1 MWRELKNIIEKK
13 YLFFV
18 VLLFTL
24 LLTACNS
31 NGAATSAETKKVNS
45 TESNKEVNGGKTLR
59 LGYIN
64 STGSSSEGKP
74 AISGAEGWAIEK
86 GFLEDELKKI
96 GITEIEYYS
105 FPNGPNLNEAMASG
119 EIDLGIFGDT
129 PALLARGA
137 GQKTRLIGLA
147 NIYQD
152 IWLVTNKKNGISKL
166 EDLKGKT
173 VATSNGSYMFRYI
186 QGLLKEEGLLDEVK
200 FVSLFPPEA
209 LASLERGDIQAY
221 AFPTYM
227 GPKHVKL
234 GFPLVLQA
242 SKTTP
247 ELTGTSV
254 IVATEKYLDENPKFL
269 SVWDATRT
277 NAVKDL
283 KEHAEEYFQY
293 AAVVSQQD
301 LDVVKES
308 IPLDN
313 IREESFPDEG
323 IKLLEGTKEFLVEQK
338 LIKKDFDLD
347 EWIIRE

>member
-1 MWRELKNIIEKK
+1 MLEKK
-13 YLFFV
+13 YLVLV

-31 NGAATSAETKKVNS
+31 NGASTNTEAKNESSTGSNTKKD
-45 TESNKEVNGGKTLR
+45 GKTLR

-64 STGSSSEGKP
+64 ATGSTSEGKP
-74 AISGAEGWAIEK
+74 AVTGAEGWAIEN
-86 GFLEDELKKI
+86 GFLQEELKKI
-96 GITEIEYYS
+96 GITKIEYYS

-147 NIYQD
+147 TIYQD

-254 IVATEKYLDENPKFL
+254 IVATEKYLDENPKFV
-269 SVWDATRT
+269 SVWNATRKKT
-277 NAVKDL
+277 VIDL
-283 KEHAEEYFQY
+283 KEHGEEYFQY
-293 AAVVSQQD
+293 AADVSQQD

-308 IPLDN
+308 IPLEN

-323 IKLLEGTKEFLVEQK
+323 IQLLEGTKQFLVEQK
-338 LIKKDFDLD
+338 LIKKDFELED
-347 EWIIRE
+347 WILRENSHR

>member
-1 MWRELKNIIEKK
+1 VWRELKKIIEKK
-13 YLFFV
+13 YLVFV

-31 NGAATSAETKKVNS
+31 NGVATGSDDKKENS
-45 TESNKEVNGGKTLR
+45 TGSNTEDGGKTLR

-64 STGSSSEGKP
+64 ATGSTSEGKP
-74 AISGAEGWAIEK
+74 AVTGAEGWSIEK
-86 GFLEDELKKI
+86 GFLQEELKKI
-96 GITEIEYYS
+96 GITKIEYYS

-254 IVATEKYLDENPKFL
+254 IVATEKYLDENPQFL

-277 NAVKDL
+277 KAVKDL
-283 KEHAEEYFQY
+283 KEHDEEYFQY
-293 AAVVSQQD
+293 AADVSQQD

-313 IREESFPDEG
+313 LREESFPDEG
-323 IKLLEGTKEFLVEQK
+323 IKLLEGTKQFLVEQK
-338 LIKKDFDLD
+338 LIKKDFELED
-347 EWIIRE
+347 WILRE

>member
-1 MWRELKNIIEKK
+1 MDKNYYVLI
-13 YLFFV
+13 

-24 LLTACNS
+24 LLSGCNS
-31 NGAATSAETKKVNS
+31 NSAATNTEVKKENS
-45 TESNKEVNGGKTLR
+45 TGSNTEAGGKKLR

-64 STGSSSEGKP
+64 ATGSTSEGKP
-74 AISGAEGWAIEK
+74 ALTGAEGWAVEK
-86 GFLEDELKKI
+86 GFLQEELKKI

-119 EIDLGIFGDT
+119 DIDLGIFGDT

-173 VATSNGSYMFRYI
+173 VAASNGSYMFRFV

-254 IVATEKYLDENPKFL
+254 IVATETYLDENPKFL
-269 SVWDATRT
+269 SSWDALRKKS
-277 NAVKDL
+277 VVDL
-283 KEHAEEYFQY
+283 KEHSEEYFQF
-293 AAVVSQQD
+293 AADVSHQD
-301 LDVVKES
+301 LDVVRES

-313 IREESFPDEG
+313 FREESFPDEG
-323 IKLLEGTKEFLVEQK
+323 IKLLEGTKQFLAEQK
-338 LIKKDFDLD
+338 LIKNDFDLED
-347 EWIIRE
+347 WILRE

>member
-1 MWRELKNIIEKK
+1 MVDNK
-13 YLFFV
+13 YSVLV
-18 VLLFTL
+18 VLLFAL

-31 NGAATSAETKKVNS
+31 NGGASSVGAKKEDNTGS
-45 TESNKEVNGGKTLR
+45 KNEVEGNTLR

-64 STGSSSEGKP
+64 STGTTSKGKP
-74 AISGAEGWAIEK
+74 AVSGAEGWSIEK
-86 GFLEDELKKI
+86 GFLQEELKNI
-96 GITEIEYYS
+96 EITDIEYFA
-105 FPNGPNLNEAMASG
+105 FPNGPNLNEAMAAG

-129 PALLARGA
+129 PGLLARGA
-137 GQKTRLIGLA
+137 GQKTKLIGLA

-173 VATSNGSYMFRYI
+173 VATANGSYMFRYL
-186 QGLLKEEGLLDEVK
+186 QGLLKENGLLEDVE
-200 FVSLFPPEA
+200 FVSLFPPDA

-234 GFPLVLQA
+234 GFPLLLQA

-254 IVATEKYLDENPKFL
+254 IVSTEKFLDDNPKFL
-269 SVWDATRT
+269 SVWNSTRT
-277 NAVKDL
+277 KAVKDL
-283 KEHAEEYFQY
+283 KEHEEEYYQY
-293 AAVVSQQD
+293 AAEVSFQE

-308 IPLDN
+308 IPLEN
-313 IREESFPDEG
+313 IREESFPEEG
-323 IKLLEGTKEFLVEQK
+323 IELLEGTKQFLVEQK
-338 LIKKDFDLD
+338 LIKQDFEIED
-347 EWIIRE
+347 WILSE

>member
-1 MWRELKNIIEKK
+1 MEKK
-13 YLFFV
+13 YLVFV

-24 LLTACNS
+24 FLTACIS
-31 NGAATSAETKKVNS
+31 NGAATNTDAKKENSTGAETKD
-45 TESNKEVNGGKTLR
+45 GGKKLR

-64 STGSSSEGKP
+64 ATGSTSEGKP
-74 AISGAEGWAIEK
+74 AVTGAEGWSIEK
-86 GFLEDELKKI
+86 GFLQEELKKI
-96 GITEIEYYS
+96 GITEIEYYA
-105 FPNGPNLNEAMASG
+105 FPNGPNLNEAFASG

-152 IWLVTNKKNGISKL
+152 IWLVTNKENGISKL

-173 VATSNGSYMFRYI
+173 VATSNGSYMFRFI

-277 NAVKDL
+277 KAVKDL
-283 KEHAEEYFQY
+283 KEHGEEYFQY
-293 AAVVSQQD
+293 GANVSQQD

-308 IPLDN
+308 VPLNN
-313 IREESFPDEG
+313 IREESFPEEG
-323 IKLLEGTKEFLVEQK
+323 IELLEGTKQFLVDQK
-338 LIKKDFDLD
+338 LIKKDFELE
-347 EWIIRE
+347 EWILRDK

>member
-1 MWRELKNIIEKK
+1 MWRELKKLFEKK
-13 YLFFV
+13 YLVFV

-24 LLTACNS
+24 LITGCNSS
-31 NGAATSAETKKVNS
+31 NGAATSAEPKKENS
-45 TESNKEVNGGKTLR
+45 TGSKTEDGGKTLR

-64 STGSSSEGKP
+64 STGKTSEGKP
-74 AISGAEGWAIEK
+74 AVSGAEGWSIEK
-86 GFLEDELKKI
+86 GFLQDELNKI
-96 GITEIEYYS
+96 GITDIEYFA

-129 PALLARGA
+129 PSLLARGA
-137 GQKTRLIGLA
+137 GQKTKLIGLA

-173 VATSNGSYMFRYI
+173 VATSNGSYMFRYL
-186 QGLLKEEGLLDEVK
+186 QGLLKENGLLDDVK
-200 FVSLFPPEA
+200 FVSLFPPNA

-221 AFPTYM
+221 AFPTFM

-254 IVATEKYLDENPKFL
+254 IVATEKYLDDNPKFL
-269 SVWDATRT
+269 SVWNSTRT
-277 NAVKDL
+277 KAVKDL
-283 KEHAEEYFQY
+283 KEHEEEYFQY
-293 AAVVSQQD
+293 VAEVSSQE

-308 IPLDN
+308 IPLEN
-313 IREESFPDEG
+313 IREESFPEEG
-323 IKLLEGTKEFLVEQK
+323 IELLEGTKQFLVEQK
-338 LIKKDFDLD
+338 LIKQDFELED
-347 EWIIRE
+347 WILRE

>member
-1 MWRELKNIIEKK
+1 MWGKLKKMIEKK
-13 YLFFV
+13 YLVFI

-24 LLTACNS
+24 LLAACNS
-31 NGAATSAETKKVNS
+31 NGAATNADAKKENS
-45 TESNKEVNGGKTLR
+45 TESNKVNDGKTLR

-64 STGSSSEGKP
+64 ATGSTGEGKP
-74 AISGAEGWAIEK
+74 AVTGAEGWAIEK
-86 GFLEDELKKI
+86 GFLQEELKKI
-96 GITEIEYYS
+96 GITEIDYYS

-277 NAVKDL
+277 KAVKDL
-283 KEHAEEYFQY
+283 KEHGEDYYQY
-293 AAVVSQQD
+293 AAEVSQQD

-308 IPLDN
+308 IPLEN

-338 LIKKDFDLD
+338 LIKKDFELN